1 MTDDP
6 NVSRRHRELLG
17 DFGAR
22 PPLVERQLNH
32 GRGWLEGQPL
42 RNSRRLRFGSPHCMR
57 DVSAYAEHVPVEE
70 IEVVNA
76 TIPQRSEGHFHD
88 LLCQIFGF
96 RYTAEVP

>member
-1 MTDDP
+1 
-6 NVSRRHRELLG
+6 
-17 DFGAR
+17 
-22 PPLVERQLNH
+22 
-32 GRGWLEGQPL
+32 
-42 RNSRRLRFGSPHCMR
+42 MR